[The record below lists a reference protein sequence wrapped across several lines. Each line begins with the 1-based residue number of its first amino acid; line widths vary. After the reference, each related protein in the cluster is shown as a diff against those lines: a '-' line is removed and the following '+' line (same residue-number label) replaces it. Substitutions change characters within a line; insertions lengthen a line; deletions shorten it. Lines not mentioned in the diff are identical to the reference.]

1 MGSVQVWETRAL
13 PSILS
18 TDFFFFLKHGI
29 FQSISS
35 FLYVVWL
42 EVSLFFFTIFRFLD
56 SVHLP
61 SLAASHAILLNVS
74 MCLRTSA
81 WFYLEVPNFSFLLE
95 SFSSPNTF
103 FPNVPSSSTF
113 LFISL
118 VLMSVH
124 LAKYNLLVL
133 FLHRTSAGSFHL
145 AVSYISISNV
155 CFLIF

>member
-1 MGSVQVWETRAL
+1 MASSRVLAHFCMLFDLRSHYFSSQSLDFLIQSTCLLWQLLMPFFWMFPCVLEPQL
-13 PSILS
+13 P
-18 TDFFFFLKHGI
+18 
-29 FQSISS
+29 
-35 FLYVVWL
+35 
-42 EVSLFFFTIFRFLD
+42 
-56 SVHLP
+56 
-61 SLAASHAILLNVS
+61 
-74 MCLRTSA
+74 

-118 VLMSVH
+118 VLMPVH